1 MSKRHTFEE
10 ILNTDFRWPTEG
22 DKAFV
27 AADDPFD
34 NANIAE
40 DGFTRLVLM
49 TDGYKQ
55 AGDLMVEKA
64 ADDPIN
70 QKSEPHSRG
79 HKFLQHQ
86 LVFLKFP
93 PIQVAQF
100 LVGSFRS

>member
-40 DGFTRLVLM
+40 DGCTRLVLM
-49 TDGYKQ
+49 TDGYK
-55 AGDLMVEKA
+55 
-64 ADDPIN
+64 
-70 QKSEPHSRG
+70 
-79 HKFLQHQ
+79 
-86 LVFLKFP
+86 
-93 PIQVAQF
+93 
-100 LVGSFRS
+100 